1 MHRPPATAD
10 QIDMK
15 IQLDRIVNM
24 AAVSTGSKPVA
35 FQPAASQQR
44 RRAAAAGM
52 FYTGA
57 SGLA

>member
-1 MHRPPATAD
+1 
-10 QIDMK
+10 MK